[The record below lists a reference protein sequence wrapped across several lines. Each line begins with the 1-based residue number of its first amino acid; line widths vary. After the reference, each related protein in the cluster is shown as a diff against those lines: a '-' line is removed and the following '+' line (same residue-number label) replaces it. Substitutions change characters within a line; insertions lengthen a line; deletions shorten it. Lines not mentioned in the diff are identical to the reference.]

1 VTDPSRPFAQSTRP
15 SASDEPSPDPASR
28 RRKTL
33 PSERARRSAD
43 GAADPLHRSS
53 HGAGQSPI
61 TGSRPLDLLGHQLGF
76 EPEAHGV
83 AGGAVWFSPT
93 GVCLVVAVVDAADA
107 VDRIGHAAHVRDA
120 AAASIRTR
128 ARDDLTLLYV
138 TRGIREQATLERV
151 LLVRQAWPFLRLI
164 TWEALAR
171 LAALVEMQ
179 ALAHAG
185 ALTLLL
191 PARAYADPLVA
202 LVATPLERDKP
213 ATLEQTVARV
223 PLSCSTCGGTM
234 VTVRAGPR
242 VTWCRCGSCGA
253 LWSIVTTLDEVL
265 PADTSAEEPV
275 IRRRQGGDPP
285 APCTVCGSTLAWA
298 AIYAGELVYL
308 QCRECDHLRPIKDRR
323 MSPDRRV
330 PR

>member
-1 VTDPSRPFAQSTRP
+1 VTDPPRPFARTTRP
-15 SASDEPSPDPASR
+15 SASDDPSPDSAAR
-28 RRKTL
+28 RRRTL
-33 PSERARRSAD
+33 PSERARRSAES
-43 GAADPLHRSS
+43 ASEPLHRSA

-61 TGSRPLDLLGHQLGF
+61 TGSRPLDLLGRQLGF
-76 EPEAHGV
+76 ETEAPGV
-83 AGGAVWFSPT
+83 AGGAVWFSST

-171 LAALVEMQ
+171 LAALVEAQ

-191 PARAYADPLVA
+191 PARAFADALVA
-202 LVATPLERDKP
+202 LVAAPHERGRPGTP
-213 ATLEQTVARV
+213 AQAVARV
-223 PLSCSTCGGTM
+223 PLSCATCGGTM

-242 VTWCRCGSCGA
+242 VTWCRCGACGA
-253 LWSIVTTLDEVL
+253 LWSVVTALDEAL
-265 PADTSAEEPV
+265 PAGASAEEPV
-275 IRRRQGGDPP
+275 MRRRQGGDPL
-285 APCTVCGSTLAWA
+285 APCSVCGSTLAWA

-308 QCRECDHLRPIKDRR
+308 QCRECDHLWPIKDRR

>member
-1 VTDPSRPFAQSTRP
+1 VTDPPRPWAQTTRP
-15 SASDEPSPDPASR
+15 SSSDDPSDPAAR
-28 RRKTL
+28 RRRTL
-33 PSERARRSAD
+33 PSERARRSSE
-43 GAADPLHRSS
+43 GTADPLRRSS
-53 HGAGQSPI
+53 HGAGQSPL
-61 TGSRPLDLLGHQLGF
+61 TGSGPLDLLGRQLGF
-76 EPEAHGV
+76 ETEVQGV

-151 LLVRQAWPFLRLI
+151 LLVRQAWSFLRLI
-164 TWEALAR
+164 TWEALGR
-171 LAALVEMQ
+171 LAALVETE

-191 PARAYADPLVA
+191 PARAFADALVA
-202 LVATPLERDKP
+202 LLAAPHERGRP
-213 ATLEQTVARV
+213 ATLAQAVARV
-223 PLSCSTCGGTM
+223 PLSCSACGGTT

-242 VTWCRCGSCGA
+242 VTWCRCGACGT
-253 LWSIVTTLDEVL
+253 LWSIVTALDEAS
-265 PADTSAEEPV
+265 PADGSAEEPV
-275 IRRRQGGDPP
+275 MRRRQGGDPP